1 MTDWFRA
8 WHGAPTDPKW
18 RTIARRANSRPGD
31 VFAVVSCLWDRASQA
46 RDRGSVAGYDCE
58 IIADGLGYEPDEVE
72 RIISALIDKE
82 VIIDG
87 RIAAWE
93 KYQPK
98 REDNQSTERSR
109 RFRDKNHETET
120 TESQR
125 DETQCNAMQRA
136 ATLDTETEEKR
147 EEEKK
152 EEQKTSRAVAAAT
165 RPAAADKFEEFWREY
180 PKREGANPRKPAE
193 KRFKAALRSGID
205 ADEIIDGTKRFS
217 IECQRLGKTGTPY
230 VPQALKWLGECRW
243 ADYPPPT
250 APPIEAF
257 DAPERPPAP
266 IGWRPGL
273 PTREELLERERMRRE
288 GGEKGKVDRG
298 SDCVDTEQ
306 EVAPI
311 SPNGASVYRDIHGGA
326 ESFPSGDIAGDA
338 GDA

>member
-46 RDRGSVAGYDCE
+46 KDRGSVAGYDCE
-58 IIADGLGYEPDEVE
+58 IIADGLGYEPEEVE

-82 VIIDG
+82 VIVDG

-98 REDNQSTERSR
+98 REDNQSTDRSR
-109 RFRDKNHETET
+109 RFRDKRRDEAESTEP
-120 TESQR
+120 QR
-125 DETQCNAMQRA
+125 DETQCNASQRT

-147 EEEKK
+147 EEEKEK
-152 EEQKTSRAVAAAT
+152 ERKPSRAVAVAT
-165 RPAAADKFEEFWREY
+165 RPAADKFEEFWQEY

-193 KRFKAALRSGID
+193 KRFRAALRSGID
-205 ADEIIDGTKRFS
+205 ADEIIGGLKRCAAEYRRTGKIGTS
-217 IECQRLGKTGTPY
+217 Y

-250 APPIEAF
+250 APPPISF
-257 DAPERPPAP
+257 DDPETPAVP
-266 IGWRPGL
+266 IGWRPGM

-288 GGEKGKVDRG
+288 GRADDRG
-298 SDCVDTEQ
+298 NHRGNSEQ
-306 EVAPI
+306 GPAPI
-311 SPNGASVYRDIHGGA
+311 SQNGAGIHCDTDGGA
-326 ESFPSGDIAGDA
+326 AGLFADDFAGDPR
-338 GDA
+338 DA